1 MEKSEKRV
9 LIAGANGYVGSRL
22 AYRLAEKGI
31 AVIALVR
38 DKNRF
43 TIHEKIH
50 QNIEVIEADLLDST
64 SLEKIPAGLSCV
76 YYLVHSLGSKDKN
89 FANLEEISARNFLKA
104 MQVRGPE
111 KIVYLSG
118 LSGNMPE
125 SEHMRSRD
133 LVGKVLSEGK
143 VPVVNFQAGIIIGS
157 GSASFEIMRDLV
169 EKLPVMIAP
178 KWVSSKCQPIGIEDV
193 LYYLEN
199 IHDKDVDSITLEIGG
214 PEIFTYKEMLYRF
227 AKVRGLKRWIISVPF
242 LTPHLSSLW
251 LYFVTA
257 TNLYIAKRL
266 VQSLKNDAVCSLKT
280 IDTYLPHKCLTY
292 EETIKRAFDKIEQN
306 HVLSSWKDA
315 MNTSRLK
322 PHFDEYIHVPTFG
335 CLKNVQKRRYETS
348 KKKVLSRLWSI
359 GGDNG
364 WYYMNWAWKIR
375 GGIDKLS
382 GGVGLRRGRKSPI
395 ELEKGDT
402 LDFWRVI
409 LSDKNEGKLL
419 LYAEMRLPG
428 EAWLEWKVEEIEGKT
443 QILQTATFR
452 PKGLL
457 GRLYWY
463 FLVPFHLFIFRG
475 MCNKIGNNKSLD

>member
-1 MEKSEKRV
+1 MEKSEKKV

-31 AVIALVR
+31 FVIALVR

-43 TIHEKIH
+43 TLHESIHK
-50 QNIEVIEADLLDST
+50 NIEIIEADLLDEK
-64 SLEKIPAGLSCV
+64 SLEKIPVGLSCV
-76 YYLVHSLGSKDKN
+76 YYLVHSLSSEKKN
-89 FANLEEISARNFLKA
+89 FYDLEEKSARNFLKA
-104 MQVRGPE
+104 MQNRGPE

-118 LSGNMPE
+118 LSGDDPE
-125 SEHMRSRD
+125 SEHMKSRD
-133 LVGKVLSEGK
+133 RVGKVLNEGK
-143 VPVVNFQAGIIIGS
+143 VPVINFQAGIIIGS

-199 IHDKDVDSITLEIGG
+199 IHDVDVDSQQLEIGG
-214 PEIFTYKEMLYRF
+214 EDILTYKEMLYRF

-251 LYFVTA
+251 LYFVTS

-266 VQSLKNDAVCSLKT
+266 VQSLKKDAVCRTDTIKT
-280 IDTYLPHKCLTY
+280 LLPHQCLRY
-292 EETIKRAFDKIEQN
+292 EETIKRAFDRIEQN

-315 MNTSRLK
+315 LNTSKVK
-322 PHFDEYIHVPTFG
+322 PYFDDYIHVPTYG
-335 CLKNVQKRRYETS
+335 CLKNIQRKLFTTP
-348 KKKVLSRLWSI
+348 KKDIVVKLWSI
-359 GGDNG
+359 GGKRG

-375 GGIDKLS
+375 GGLDKIA
-382 GGVGLRRGRKSPI
+382 GGVGLRRGRKSPT
-395 ELEKGDT
+395 ELEKGDA

-409 LSDKNEGKLL
+409 LSDKEGGKLL

-428 EAWLEWKVEEIEGKT
+428 EAWLEWKIKEVEGKT
-443 QILQTATFR
+443 EILQTATFR

-463 FLVPFHLFIFRG
+463 LLFPIHLFIFSG
-475 MCNKIGNNKSLD
+475 MCNQIGKK